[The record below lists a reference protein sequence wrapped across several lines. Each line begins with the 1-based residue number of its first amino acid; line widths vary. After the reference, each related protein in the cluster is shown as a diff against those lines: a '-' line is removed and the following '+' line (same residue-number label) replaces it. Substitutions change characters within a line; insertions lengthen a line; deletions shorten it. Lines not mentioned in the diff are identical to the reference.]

1 MSDDLNTLI
10 AHLGASPIE
19 LVSVV
24 LAAIGIYA
32 AFLALVTDL
41 WVVGRVWTGARRSL
55 VCVPGLSRVS

>member
-32 AFLALVTDL
+32 AFLALV
-41 WVVGRVWTGARRSL
+41 
-55 VCVPGLSRVS
+55 